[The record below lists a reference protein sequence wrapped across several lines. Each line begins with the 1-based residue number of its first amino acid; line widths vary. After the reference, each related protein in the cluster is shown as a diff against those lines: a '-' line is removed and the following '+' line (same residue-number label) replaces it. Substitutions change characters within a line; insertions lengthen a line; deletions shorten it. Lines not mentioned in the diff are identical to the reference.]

1 MAGIN
6 RLVTENP
13 KLRKIA
19 IPAYRLYAR
28 AALFYPPPRVLATSM
43 PKAGTHLLSSLLANF
58 PRMMF
63 SGRHHAFRNFYVTE
77 DATER
82 AGTAGSHVIDWTK
95 VETALASVNQGQ
107 YMTAHFSPVPELMAL
122 LEKLDYRT
130 LVILRDPRDVVVS
143 SSFYLAHLS
152 RHFLNERFTSELT
165 SNDDRLM
172 AAIKGLPA
180 VEGAR
185 GLPSVGSRIER
196 YKRWIGQPHACITR
210 FEKLVGPNGGGSAEE
225 QRQEIMSIA
234 AHINR
239 PLKAQEA
246 DALAARTWSPRSST
260 FRRGVIGDWR
270 NHFSDR
276 HKDAFKEVAG
286 EGLIELG
293 YESDHDW

>member
-28 AALFYPPPRVLATSM
+28 AAFFYPPPRVLATSM

-63 SGRHHAFRNFYVTE
+63 SGRHHAFRNFYVAE
-77 DATER
+77 GASER
-82 AGTAGSHVIDWTK
+82 NGSPDTRAIDWAR
-95 VETALASVNQGQ
+95 VESALASVNKGQ
-107 YMTAHFSPVPELMAL
+107 YMTAHFSPMPELIAL

-143 SSFYLAHLS
+143 SSFYLAHLR

-165 SNDDRLM
+165 SKDERLM
-172 AAIKGLPA
+172 AVIKGLPA
-180 VEGAR
+180 PEGGR

-196 YKRWIGQPHACITR
+196 YKRWIGQPNACVTR
-210 FEKLVGPNGGGSAEE
+210 FERLVGPNGGGSAED
-225 QRQEIMSIA
+225 QRQEIMAIA

-239 PLKAQEA
+239 PLDPLGA
-246 DALAARTWSPRSST
+246 DGLAAKTWSARSST
-260 FRRGVIGDWR
+260 FRKGAIGDWR
-270 NHFSDR
+270 NHFTDQ

-286 EGLIELG
+286 AGLIELG
-293 YESDHDW
+293 YESDYDW